1 MPNDPILILEDLGSI
16 HENELAL
23 LHMLRTKYRYGK
35 VEIETQN
42 GIPVFVSRTVE
53 RDKLGRITLSPQE
66 TDVPLP

>member
-1 MPNDPILILEDLGSI
+1 MPNEPTLTLEDLVPL

-23 LHMLRTKYRYGK
+23 LHMLRTRYRYGK

-53 RDKLGRITLSPQE
+53 REKLGVVKLSTP
-66 TDVPLP
+66 DLVPPLP

>member
-1 MPNDPILILEDLGSI
+1 MPKEPTLTIEDLGVI

-53 RDKLGRITLSPQE
+53 RDKLGRVVLSTSE
-66 TDVPLP
+66 VAKPLS